1 MSSSTRGIMSD
12 VEWRSPGG
20 RVIVAIF
27 LIILIMV
34 SIAFLFPFV
43 FAFTAGLKTSSTI
56 TSPGLNL
63 FPKIPQ
69 WKNYLD
75 AWKRF
80 NMLGMFRNTLYVA
93 GGVMLGRLSVS
104 AMAAYSIAR
113 LKPAGKRI
121 IQIFI
126 MVTMTIPMMAY
137 LVPLYMTLSN
147 LPLIHVSLINT
158 FWGLILPYSGSAFY
172 ILVLKNSFEQIP
184 NDIYDA
190 AAVDGASP
198 LRIFTAI
205 TLPLATPILIVMGLL
220 TFVSSWG
227 DFLLPYLV
235 LREPALQTVS
245 VRLQTLDRIFPLNLK
260 MAGAFIALLP
270 PLIAVLIFQRYM
282 KSGLTF

>member
-27 LIILIMV
+27 LVILIVV
-34 SIAFLFPFV
+34 SVAFIFPFV

-69 WKNYLD
+69 WKNYLE

-80 NMLGMFRNTLYVA
+80 NMLGMFRNTIYVA
-93 GGVMLGRLSVS
+93 GGVMLGRLLVS
-104 AMAAYSIAR
+104 SMAAYSLAR
-113 LKPAGKRI
+113 LKPAAKRI

-137 LVPLYMTLSN
+137 LIPLYMTLTN
-147 LPLIHVSLINT
+147 LPIIHVSLVNT

-184 NDIYDA
+184 GDIYDA

-198 LRIFTAI
+198 LRMFTAI
-205 TLPLATPILIVMGLL
+205 TIPLATPILIVLGLL

-235 LREPALQTVS
+235 LRTPALQTVS
-245 VRLQTLDRIFPLNLK
+245 VRLYTLDRVFPLNLK
-260 MAGAFIALLP
+260 MAGSFIALLP
-270 PLIAVLIFQRYM
+270 PLIAVLLFQRYM
-282 KSGLTF
+282 KAGLTF